1 MDLTQAEQSLVEKAA
16 AGAERDYSIG
26 DAEQDDPA
34 QGASWDATR
43 TVRAEVL
50 RRLCLGLEPKWP
62 VDPRGVRIRGAKIA
76 GDLDLDSATIA
87 FPLEIVRCYV
97 AGAFVLRDARSKR
110 LVFSGSWLSKGL
122 KAPGVTVEGDVYLSH
137 GFSAKGE
144 VRLPAADIGGNLD
157 CSNGTFRNPDGHALF
172 ADGMTVKGGVFL
184 REGFNAKGQVR
195 LLGAEIGGAL
205 DCTKGSFENQD
216 GPAISADR
224 MIVKGGVFLRE
235 AFTATG
241 EVRLLGADIGG
252 NLDCSNGT
260 FRNPDGH
267 ALFADGMTVKGG
279 VFLREGFNAKGQ
291 VRLLGAEIGG
301 ALDCTKGSFE
311 KQNGYAL
318 NADGI
323 IVKGGV
329 FLREGFSAAG
339 EVSLLGA
346 EIGGNLEC
354 TKCTFKNPSGNAL
367 STAGV
372 SVKGSVFLRQGFN
385 AKGQVRLLG
394 AKINGSLI
402 CRSARFDGAQRSVDP
417 DDALAFS
424 LEAGR
429 VIGVFSWR
437 DVETTGK
444 VKLGHARVGGLWDRR
459 GSWPKPGALEL
470 NGFEYDEFAFD
481 APTSAAARKDWLKRQ
496 EPFLPQP
503 YEQAIRVLRRMGHDR
518 DAREIAIAKQVALR
532 ESGRLTRWGRTWNH
546 ILEITVSYG
555 YEPWRALRWA
565 IAFWLLGITLFD
577 AGFRDG
583 LMSPADSRVF
593 LHEAFIF
600 GGSWLPPDYPRFI
613 APLYSLDV
621 FLPIVDLHQESRWL
635 PNMRNGW
642 GWALWGY
649 MWFHIAAGWVLT
661 SVFVAALTGLIKKD

>member
-144 VRLPAADIGGNLD
+144 VRLPA
-157 CSNGTFRNPDGHALF
+157 
-172 ADGMTVKGGVFL
+172 
-184 REGFNAKGQVR
+184 
-195 LLGAEIGGAL
+195 
-205 DCTKGSFENQD
+205 
-216 GPAISADR
+216 
-224 MIVKGGVFLRE
+224 
-235 AFTATG
+235 
-241 EVRLLGADIGG
+241 ADIGG